1 MSSNQIPQLNVLP
14 ETRDLALRLVA
25 DGKILKA
32 VGLLHRATGAQ
43 RKDAKAYVEAL
54 RAEVLA
60 QRVPVELEGKAI
72 ALVAEG
78 KPVDA
83 TKLIVLNTDLN
94 LKDGH
99 RYMDALRSGRLAPRR
114 PEGH

>member
-1 MSSNQIPQLNVLP
+1 MPSNQVPHLRVLP
-14 ETRDLALRLVA
+14 ETREFALELVA
-25 DGKILKA
+25 EGKIFKA
-32 VGLLHRATGAQ
+32 VSLVHKATGAD
-43 RKDAKAYVEAL
+43 RKHAKAYVEVL

-60 QRVPVELEGKAI
+60 RHVPVEVERAAI
-72 ALVAEG
+72 ALVAKG

-99 RYMDALRSGRLAPRR
+99 RYMDALRSGRLSAR
-114 PEGH
+114 